1 MEESQNSL
9 SDDIKEQTDKY
20 QKKAN
25 DLLKKSDTTEKEV
38 LNLLKKLGI
47 NLYINLNMKKL
58 KRNCL
63 MENLL
68 KLLKKKISILYSF

>member
-38 LNLLKKLGI
+38 IEFIEEVRNKS
-47 NLYINLNMKKL
+47 LYKF
-58 KRNCL
+58 
-63 MENLL
+63 EYEETQE
-68 KLLKKKISILYSF
+68 KLLDGESFEII